1 MVKYYNIEG
10 AIVKFIDDIPTVI
23 KRDWISINNMFRI
36 TEDGI
41 LDGREV
47 HEGDI
52 VFTFYHTNNVAIIS
66 KDTDLSRILTEEMQK
81 RDEKEK
87 ALCSEPDCECVK
99 GCNPA

>member
-10 AIVKFIDDIPTVI
+10 AIVKFIDDIPTVS
-23 KRDWISINNMFRI
+23 RQNYVSINNMFRI

-41 LDGREV
+41 IDGREV

-52 VFTFYHTNNVAIIS
+52 VFTFYHTNDVAIIS

-81 RDEKEK
+81 KDEKEK

-99 GCNPA
+99 GCTPA

>member
-1 MVKYYNIEG
+1 MVKYYNIDG
-10 AIVKFIDDIPTVI
+10 AIVKFVDDVPTVI
-23 KRDWISINNMFRI
+23 KRDWISIHDMFRI

-41 LDGREV
+41 IDGREV

-52 VFTFYHTNNVAIIS
+52 VFTFFHTKDFAIIS

-81 RDEKEK
+81 RDKEEK
-87 ALCSEPDCECVK
+87 ARCSEPYYECEK

>member
-10 AIVKFIDDIPTVI
+10 AIVKFIDDVPTVI
-23 KRDWISINNMFRI
+23 KRDYISINSMVRI

-52 VFTFYHTNNVAIIS
+52 VFTFYHTKDLAIIR
-66 KDTDLSRILTEEMQK
+66 KGTDLVKILTEEMQK
-81 RDEKEK
+81 RDEKDK
-87 ALCSEPDCECVK
+87 ACCSEPCCECEL

>member
-1 MVKYYNIEG
+1 MVKYYNING
-10 AIVKFIDDIPTVI
+10 AIVKFIDDVPTIV
-23 KRDWISINNMFRI
+23 KRDYISINNMFRI

-41 LDGREV
+41 LAGKEV

-52 VFTFYHTNNVAIIS
+52 VFTFYHTSDVAIIS
-66 KDTDLSRILTEEMQK
+66 KDTDLSKILTEEMRM

-99 GCNPA
+99 GCTPA